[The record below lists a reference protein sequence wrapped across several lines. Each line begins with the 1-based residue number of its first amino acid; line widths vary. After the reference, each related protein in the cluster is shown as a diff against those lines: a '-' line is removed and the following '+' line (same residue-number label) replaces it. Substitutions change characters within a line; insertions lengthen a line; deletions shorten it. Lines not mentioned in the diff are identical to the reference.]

1 MPLSDEVRNLLLKY
15 IAGETSREEAEKVE
29 RWLSEDPS
37 VFMEFE
43 QLWDLWYAVGTA
55 TNVFRFNVD
64 KGWQSLVAKRFD
76 SDGKRPRKTRVRRML
91 LWSGAAAAVLLAAVL
106 LLWRDGRLEVN
117 SSTAPSLVIV
127 KNESIT
133 RGTSAEAT
141 DSVIRVATSGR
152 ERKLV
157 KLPGGSKVWLN
168 GNSELHFTYGRD
180 ARILRLKGE
189 GFFDVT
195 HDVKRPFIVKTT
207 HASIQ
212 ALGTRFDVVAYP
224 KDTVTDAILTSGS
237 ILFTTEIR
245 NHSVIKQLVPGDK
258 LSMNY
263 LSNSL
268 KISQVDTAFYVS
280 WKEGRLMFQGQKF
293 QDIAKAMGRKYNV
306 NFRFEDQGLA
316 DKRLNGYLD
325 KESLAEALQALKL
338 TLQFRYR
345 IVDSMVVIY
354 H

>member
-1 MPLSDEVRNLLLKY
+1 MLKY
-15 IAGETSREEAEKVE
+15 IAGETSREEADKVE

-37 VFMEFE
+37 IFMEFE

-64 KGWQSLVAKRFD
+64 KGWQSLVEKRID
-76 SDGKRPRKTRVRRML
+76 PGGRKPRKTRVRRML
-91 LWSGAAAAVLLAAVL
+91 LWSGAAAAVLLCAVAF
-106 LLWRDGRLEVN
+106 LWKDGGLSVIKRD
-117 SSTAPSLVIV
+117 APSMTVA
-127 KNESIT
+127 ESAPIA
-133 RGTSAEAT
+133 GTASRET
-141 DSVIRVATSGR
+141 GDSVIRVVTSGR
-152 ERKLV
+152 ERKMV
-157 KLPGGSKVWLN
+157 RLPGGSKVWLN
-168 GNSELHFTYGRD
+168 GNSELRFTYDGN

-195 HDVKRPFIVKTT
+195 HDVKRPFIVKTM

-245 NHSVIKQLVPGDK
+245 HHSVIKQLVPGDK

-345 IVDSMVVIY
+345 IVDSTVVIY
-354 H
+354 P